1 MVIYGVSLLSICMLV
16 GIFFGDLLG
25 KIIGVDSNVG
35 GVGIG
40 MLMLVLLI
48 DYLKKKNKLNASSQ
62 EGLAFWSAMYIP
74 IVIAMAAQQNVVA
87 AVKGGPVAVLA
98 GVGAVVVGFL
108 LVPVLSKVGQTRTET
123 YKGEVLGG
131 KQEC

>member
-40 MLMLVLLI
+40 MLMLVLLV
-48 DYLKKKNKLNASSQ
+48 DYLKKKNKLNANSQ
-62 EGLAFWSAMYIP
+62 EGLSFWSSMYIP
-74 IVIAMAAQQNVVA
+74 IVVAMAAQQNVVA
-87 AVKGGPVAVLA
+87 AVKGGPIAILAGIGAVLIGWA
-98 GVGAVVVGFL
+98 
-108 LVPVLSKVGQTRTET
+108 LVPVLSGIGKEKAET
-123 YKGEVLGG
+123 YKGKAVGG
-131 KQEC
+131 EQL

>member
-1 MVIYGVSLLSICMLV
+1 MLV

-40 MLMLVLLI
+40 MLMLVLLV

-62 EGLAFWSAMYIP
+62 EGLAFWSSMYIP
-74 IVIAMAAQQNVVA
+74 IVVAMAAQQNVVA
-87 AVKGGPVAVLA
+87 AVKGGPVAILA
-98 GVGAVVVGFL
+98 GVGAVLIGWA
-108 LVPVLSKVGQTRTET
+108 LVPILSNIGKEKAKT
-123 YKGEVLGG
+123 YKSEAVGGEQL
-131 KQEC
+131 